1 MKKLKIALTVL
12 LAFTASLALFA
23 CKDKTKDNGDSNLGA
38 VFVDGTLTFTDVQTS
53 GDWAGKLDQL
63 KITAYYEGS
72 EDEVTLTTDDVTIDN
87 SAVEWGKVGTYKAT
101 VTPTERN
108 EEGISTSFN
117 VVIDHN
123 FVAVDGQPG
132 VSACSK
138 DGATKTEKEIA
149 DTLDF
154 GAWTSFRAYVGENN
168 TAVKA
173 FGASSRGETP
183 VATAGRIDKGMTI
196 TLTAQVKTI
205 GAGEAVVE
213 GGTET
218 GNSNTWNVPLP
229 GIADREYGAS
239 YVERFDTWGI
249 YTINN
254 LNGWTLAPYGKSDTG
269 TTEGTATK
277 DSEEL
282 VAYAEGVTAVS
293 SAFETWTDVEFKWAY
308 SSDCV
313 ITFTRTLLAS
323 GDSRI
328 ITMKLPERQFYE
340 TVLQGEFVRMKFSKI
355 SVVQDLKL
363 TGVGDVT
370 VPTAKNYVENEMID
384 PASFDVNVNYA
395 GGLTGKADPAILTVY
410 GNANANATLDTAEG
424 WVNLSDEKLT
434 SDIKAYKL
442 HVQIAED
449 GFDAMVPAA
458 EAAKIVI
465 AQNAVDHAVATDVD
479 GFTSY
484 GLDQLSFGNKGGK
497 AIVTAVAGD
506 GIECVATS
514 LTEAQK
520 TKLGNADAYTSY
532 VAFTLY
538 QNGPTQFAKGTVT
551 VKSGTTTLPAIVN
564 VTPFKTQV
572 VIALNATVDRS
583 NIVISGIQPTDV
595 LVDLSALG
603 GLEVPSKVT
612 VSGEY
617 GDLYFNGDNGEA
629 QTITIE
635 YTLDSSVTAEQV
647 ANTYRLTVNG
657 ISKNLKADGS
667 NVTYSG
673 TNGNITG
680 IPGMSVAVSFTS
692 GKLTATYTVPSLDP
706 ANPLLYTFRLVNKS
720 TGAVVASDSVAY
732 NYIDYSADAEQ
743 GSVEDAYIVADK
755 DNPYL
760 YIAIGGTVGDLWISQ
775 LSMPFGLTL
784 NAGAATPQEKQSYSY
799 LQQHDLSWTFD
810 LNGTP
815 RFTSSVLEGLATINA
830 YTFGGTFN
838 NFEDT
843 DHCIVIVLR
852 IDTSVLGYDKDD
864 VFYFTSNMF
873 SSVYKVDENRTI
885 SEVETTEGN
894 AKSLGT
900 ATCTE
905 SATQVT
911 PNMVGS
917 TEAFYTGASLSLNE
931 HSFGAA
937 NTDGWAEC
945 TVCGAL
951 KYTGATRHGLD
962 VAAIDGAAEKGLT
975 IAYKSYA
982 TDPNKTGDWTA
993 HVINP
998 FKDADKTLTGVI
1010 VTGENLDPWNNTLGL
1025 GTGNAFPTAAGAITT
1040 SAYAWKNMFAVSEEN
1055 AVNVMIMIDK
1065 TLGVRYYKDGQ
1076 LAVRYPVDMAIGSMT
1091 GAKFVEELLKY
1102 VDEFGFRF
1110 MGNYGA
1116 EETIEGKDLI
1126 AFAGTADSDVVA
1138 GAFYASA
1145 FGLPAPAPTIS
1156 VPATPNG
1163 YEPTVNVTN
1172 EAQIEDFNTQGY
1184 AWNMPVKTF
1193 NSVTPGRKVVLHYTQ
1208 SENSELA
1215 TSVWHTTTVHF
1226 TSGLATEGGPWGVLR
1241 GDGWLGEPTALNGDS
1256 AAITSVAT
1264 SDGKDNE
1271 NNAEIWLA
1279 ALKKGLDVTVT
1290 IDWTDVNNLTVTILY
1305 VGEDINMPA
1314 VEEVKDEA
1322 GTVTTPG
1329 REAYTI
1335 NEYVRT
1341 VTFTINGAYVG
1352 PTATEYWFGLGGEHV
1367 AFSDVT
1373 CRRF

>member
-23 CKDKTKDNGDSNLGA
+23 CKDKTKDNGDSNLGV

-72 EDEVTLTTDDVTIDN
+72 EDEVTLTTDDVTFDN

-108 EEGISTSFN
+108 EAGISTSFN

-154 GAWTSFRAYVGENN
+154 GAWTSFKAYVGENN

-218 GNSNTWNVPLP
+218 GNANLYNVPLP

-254 LNGWTLAPYGKSDTG
+254 LNGWTLAPYGKADTG

-282 VAYAEGVTAVS
+282 VAYAEGITATS
-293 SAFETWTDVEFKWAY
+293 PTFEAWTDVEFKWSY

-384 PASFDVNVNYA
+384 PATFDVNVKYA

-434 SDIKAYKL
+434 SGIKAYKL

-449 GFDAMVPAA
+449 GFDALVPAA

-465 AQNAVDHAVATDVD
+465 AQNAVDHAIATDVNA
-479 GFTSY
+479 FTSF
-484 GLDQLSFGNKGGK
+484 GLEQLSFGSKDGK
-497 AIVTAVAGD
+497 AIVTAVAGE

-514 LTEAQK
+514 LTAAQRSAL
-520 TKLGNADAYTSY
+520 TGSADAYTSY
-532 VAFTLY
+532 VAFSLY
-538 QNGPTQFAKGTVT
+538 QNGPTQFTKGTVS
-551 VKSGTTTLPAIVN
+551 VKSGTTDLPYYINVN
-564 VTPFKTQV
+564 GSGTKAEI

-603 GLEVPSKVT
+603 GLEVASTVT
-612 VSGEY
+612 K
-617 GDLYFNGDNGEA
+617 GDLPINKGGEV
-629 QTITIE
+629 TIE
-635 YTLDSSVTAEQV
+635 YAIDSSVTAEQV
-647 ANTYRLTVNG
+647 ANTYRFTVNG

-692 GKLTATYTVPSLDP
+692 GKLTATYTVPAIDP
-706 ANPLLYTFRLVNKS
+706 TNPLSYTFRLVNKS
-720 TGAVVASDSVAY
+720 TGAVVASDTVGYDMYADGEIADGNLNDSVYVWADPTNSYLYFVVAY
-732 NYIDYSADAEQ
+732 DAQ
-743 GSVEDAYIVADK
+743 NLWANQMSL
-755 DNPYL
+755 PF
-760 YIAIGGTVGDLWISQ
+760 AIT
-775 LSMPFGLTL
+775 M
-784 NAGAATPQEKQSYSY
+784 NAGAATPDAYKDYVH
-799 LQQHDLSWTFD
+799 LQLQNLSWTFD
-810 LNGTP
+810 ANGAV
-815 RFTSSVLEGLATINA
+815 RFANSVLDGFAAVNA

-838 NFEDT
+838 NPEDT
-843 DHCIVIVLR
+843 DHGIAIVVRVDATAVGCDKVAYTFKTNYSDDYYQVALPANGARAIT
-852 IDTSVLGYDKDD
+852 IAEAEKQTSV
-864 VFYFTSNMF
+864 T
-873 SSVYKVDENRTI
+873 TI
-885 SEVETTEGN
+885 TAGTCAVAGTGAFEV
-894 AKSLGT
+894 KS
-900 ATCTE
+900 
-905 SATQVT
+905 
-911 PNMVGS
+911 GS
-917 TEAFYTGASLSLNE
+917 TVIFYDGAAPALGQHN
-931 HSFGAA
+931 FGAA
-937 NTDGWAEC
+937 NTDGWATC

-951 KYTGATRHGLD
+951 KYTGATHHGLE
-962 VAAIDGAAEKGLT
+962 VAAVDGAAENGLT
-975 IAYKSYA
+975 IAYKSYVTNTNA
-982 TDPNKTGDWTA
+982 SGDWTA

-998 FKDADKTLTGVI
+998 YSDAKKTLSGLIIT
-1010 VTGENLDPWNNTLGL
+1010 TENLDPWNNTVGL
-1025 GTGNAFPTAAGAITT
+1025 GSGHLFPSAGYLSPDYTLGSYKVDDANA
-1040 SAYAWKNMFAVSEEN
+1040 K
-1055 AVNVMIMIDK
+1055 NVMIMVDK
-1065 TLGVRYYKDGQ
+1065 TLGIRYYVNGH
-1076 LAVRYPVDMAIGSMT
+1076 LMIRYAVDLSTLNNAPAIKISDLVTKMLDY
-1091 GAKFVEELLKY
+1091 VEQ
-1102 VDEFGFRF
+1102 FGFLF
-1110 MGNYGA
+1110 AGNYSA
-1116 EETIEGKDLI
+1116 EETFEGKDLVVI
-1126 AFAGTADSDVVA
+1126 AGTAGTDYVA
-1138 GAFYASA
+1138 ASYYSA
-1145 FGLPAPAPTIS
+1145 IFGETVDNVPDPSTPPTQIPGPS
-1156 VPATPNG
+1156 LAQGTDFTEQFTVGSADNTLGFTGTNPPVYNKEFVEAGQKLTLTGTMTSKDTAQWETLIVNLNG
-1163 YEPTVNVTN
+1163 GN
-1172 EAQIEDFNTQGY
+1172 
-1184 AWNMPVKTF
+1184 
-1193 NSVTPGRKVVLHYTQ
+1193 
-1208 SENSELA
+1208 
-1215 TSVWHTTTVHF
+1215 
-1226 TSGLATEGGPWGVLR
+1226 GLGEWSCFRT
-1241 GDGWLGEPTALNGDS
+1241 DGWLMNNTLSGD
-1256 AAITSVAT
+1256 
-1264 SDGKDNE
+1264 
-1271 NNAEIWLA
+1271 
-1279 ALKKGLDVTVT
+1279 
-1290 IDWTDVNNLTVTILY
+1290 NLTVVGGCANADTNYADPEGTADEDKSSIQDTEYMDLIKNCDVTIVVDY
-1305 VGEDINMPA
+1305 SDF
-1314 VEEVKDEA
+1314 K
-1322 GTVTTPG
+1322 TVVT
-1329 REAYTI
+1329 
-1335 NEYVRT
+1335 T
-1341 VTFTINGAYVG
+1341 VTFSKDDVSRTLVCTLSNPLGTLASSRYIV
-1352 PTATEYWFGLGGEHV
+1352 GLGGEHV
-1367 AFSDVT
+1367 YLTLTGVYAE
-1373 CRRF
+1373 